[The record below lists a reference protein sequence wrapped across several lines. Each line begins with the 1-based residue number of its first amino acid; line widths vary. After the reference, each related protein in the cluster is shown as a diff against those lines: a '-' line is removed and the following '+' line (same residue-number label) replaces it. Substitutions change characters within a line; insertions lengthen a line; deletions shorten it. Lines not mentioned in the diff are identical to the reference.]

1 MTVKDI
7 LVKNLKDC
15 VKSLNKLL
23 KEDKKVVSA
32 KSPHSVFTIKE
43 AQENLAEAKEILK
56 QLA

>member
-7 LVKNLKDC
+7 LVKNLMDC
-15 VKSLNKLL
+15 VKSLDKLL

-32 KSPHSVFTIKE
+32 KSPHNVFTIKK
-43 AQENLAEAKEILK
+43 AQETVAEAKEILK